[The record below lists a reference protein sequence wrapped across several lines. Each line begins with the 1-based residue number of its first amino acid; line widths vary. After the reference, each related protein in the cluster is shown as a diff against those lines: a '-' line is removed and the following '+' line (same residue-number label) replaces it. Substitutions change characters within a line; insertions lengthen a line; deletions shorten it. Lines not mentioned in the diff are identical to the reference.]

1 MNQSDLVEKLD
12 AMRSAAGI
20 REIDVMTRLFG
31 VTFDREIAACETNA
45 NRIVDEYLRVHGH
58 RVGSPV
64 INDGRKLSRF
74 VTVNPEVLRKWR
86 G

>member
-58 RVGSPV
+58 RVGRCCAV
-64 INDGRKLSRF
+64 RKLTRNAPYPQ
-74 VTVNPEVLRKWR
+74 TR
-86 G
+86 